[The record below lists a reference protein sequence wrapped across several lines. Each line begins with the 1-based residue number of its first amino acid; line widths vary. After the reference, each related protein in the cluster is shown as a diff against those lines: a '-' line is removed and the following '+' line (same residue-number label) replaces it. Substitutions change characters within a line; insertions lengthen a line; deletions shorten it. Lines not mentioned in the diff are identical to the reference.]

1 MTAHDGESTGPMERI
16 ASALDAAASRGTDEK
31 DIENGT
37 GAALASDADGAA
49 TDRPTLVARD
59 VGLSIGDQRVLDGV
73 DLRIDD
79 GEIVVLMGPNGAGK
93 SMFLSACAGALAH
106 DDGSIEYFDAYEP
119 RAARGLFSVAIQGD
133 VADPDLTGAENCEFF
148 TQLHPAGTD
157 DWRRL
162 ADRLE
167 LSADLDRTVADYSGG
182 MARKVEL
189 ASALSADVPCFL
201 LDEPAAA
208 LDLSMLRVL
217 HDELLSRRDDGAS
230 ILLTSH
236 TPLDAQIADRL
247 VFLRDGRVFA
257 DGAPDAL
264 LDGLPPVLR
273 VRGAVPD
280 DDRFVGD
287 RAFGRGDEVRGFLRE
302 EAAIEA
308 IEAELP
314 DDALVEID
322 PPSFT
327 DLFNYY
333 AYLAGEES
341 TDVDGTSATG
351 AAMAAATADPND
363 DVAGPAAPEQ

>member
-1 MTAHDGESTGPMERI
+1 VIDTAERARKAQDRSAGSVLE
-16 ASALDAAASRGTDEK
+16 ASAVELT
-31 DIENGT
+31 
-37 GAALASDADGAA
+37 
-49 TDRPTLVARD
+49 
-59 VGLSIGDQRVLDGV
+59 IGDQRVLEGV
-73 DLRIDD
+73 DLQIES

-93 SMFLSACAGALAH
+93 SVFLSCCAGTLRA
-106 DDGSIEYFDAYEP
+106 DGGEIEFFDRYAP

-133 VADPDLTGAENCEFF
+133 TADPELTGAENCRFF
-148 TQLHPAGTD
+148 EQLHPAGTD
-157 DWRRL
+157 EWQTL
-162 ADRLE
+162 AERFE
-167 LSADLDRTVADYSGG
+167 LTEDMDRTVGAYSGG

-189 ASALSADVPCFL
+189 ASALSADVPLFL

-217 HDELLSRRDDGAS
+217 HDELLRRRDEEGAS
-230 ILLTSH
+230 VLLTSH

-247 VFLRDGRVFA
+247 VFLRNGRVYA
-257 DGAPDAL
+257 DGPPEGL
-264 LDGLPPVLR
+264 LDELPPVLR

-280 DDRFVGD
+280 DEQFVGN
-287 RAFGRGDEVRGFLRE
+287 RAFGRGDEVRGFLE
-302 EAAIEA
+302 QETDAEA

-341 TDVDGTSATG
+341 QQSREATTTRSPESTDGT
-351 AAMAAATADPND
+351 
-363 DVAGPAAPEQ
+363 AGPVGSEQ